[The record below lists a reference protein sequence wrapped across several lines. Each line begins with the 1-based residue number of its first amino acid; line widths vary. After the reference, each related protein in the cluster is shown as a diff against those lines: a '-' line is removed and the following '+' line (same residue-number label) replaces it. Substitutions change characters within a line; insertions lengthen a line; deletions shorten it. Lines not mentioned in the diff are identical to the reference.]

1 MSKNMSVILELGNVM
16 LIDTDVIIWFM
27 RGNQKAYDILN
38 NCREFNIS
46 VVTYIELLQG
56 LRNKAE
62 LSMLKKAFHT
72 WRVRIIHLS
81 EEISL
86 KAMAY
91 IERYF
96 LSHSLTMADALIAAT
111 AISHNLPIL
120 TGDTRHYSCIA
131 EVEVVPF
138 ES

>member
-1 MSKNMSVILELGNVM
+1 M

-27 RGNQKAYDILN
+27 RGNQKAYDVLTS
-38 NCREFNIS
+38 CHEFNIS
-46 VVTYIELLQG
+46 VVTYFELLQG

-62 LSMLKKAFHT
+62 LNMLKKAFRT

-86 KAMAY
+86 IAMAY

-111 AISHNLPIL
+111 AINHNLPIL
-120 TGDTRHYSCIA
+120 TSNTRHYSCVS
-131 EVEVVPF
+131 EVELVPF
-138 ES
+138 EP

>member
-1 MSKNMSVILELGNVM
+1 MSKNTLVTSESGVVM

-27 RGNQKAYDILN
+27 RGNQKACDVLT

-62 LSMLKKAFHT
+62 LNMLKKAFHT
-72 WRVRIIHLS
+72 WRVRIIHFS

-120 TGDTRHYSCIA
+120 TGNTKHYSCVAGI
-131 EVEVVPF
+131 ELISF
-138 ES
+138 EP